1 MVGSWAGSSSSGV
14 VVSPPH
20 AVNSASAATPAKPA
34 YSLERLD
41 SVILNTGF
49 ISVILNTG
57 FISFVLSVLPL
68 YVVFKDGPQEVQLP
82 KKSSGSQ
89 RFLQGDGGV
98 GCVFGTIST
107 IRHL

>member
-41 SVILNTGF
+41 SVILD
-49 ISVILNTG
+49 TG

-89 RFLQGDGGV
+89 RFLQGDGG
-98 GCVFGTIST
+98 GGGVFGTIPRLR
-107 IRHL
+107 IP